1 MPLQNGD
8 LALIKVMVNDRRIC
22 NESME
27 NLDGMFRY
35 CFLIVGL
42 REKNFPNE
50 LETLFLHEFVKE
62 NYGGHS
68 TEEIKMAFRM
78 AIKSE
83 LDLKEDEVTCYEN
96 FSVRYISNILNS
108 YRRWAAQE
116 FKRLEQHIQP
126 SDEDV
131 KYLEVPRQEIHW
143 GSLIEKSYQHFL
155 SFGEE
160 GWRTFPVAF
169 YEQLVKDDLVN
180 AELFRK
186 AMPIVR
192 KKLIGEIQKDKAVL
206 QMRRFDADD
215 VEKSERLQYHKSAN
229 ELKIQE
235 ITKTTE
241 DYLSGEKDGE
251 LEVCAKQYCVLQ
263 FFKNSKQSFKQNVY
277 VPAE

>member
-1 MPLQNGD
+1 VKQIKIVDETIQN
-8 LALIKVMVNDRRIC
+8 L
-22 NESME
+22 NE
-27 NLDGMFRY
+27 LFQF
-35 CFLIVGL
+35 CFLLVGL
-42 REKNFPNE
+42 RERNFPNE
-50 LETLFLHEFVKE
+50 LESIFIHEYLRE
-62 NYGGHS
+62 NYGGH
-68 TEEIKMAFRM
+68 TIAEIKLAFKMAV
-78 AIKSE
+78 KSE
-83 LDLKEDEVTCYEN
+83 LDLQPDEVKCYEN
-96 FSVRYISNILNS
+96 FSVMYLSQIINS
-108 YRRWAAQE
+108 YRRWASQE
-116 FKRLEQHIQP
+116 YFQIEKFIPIDENEVKLLEGP
-126 SDEDV
+126 KV
-131 KYLEVPRQEIHW
+131 EVHW
-143 GSLIEKSYQHFL
+143 GYLIEKSYQHFL

-169 YEQLVKDDLVN
+169 YEQLVKDDLVDS
-180 AELFRK
+180 ELFRK

-215 VEKSERLQYHKSAN
+215 VEKSERAKYHKSAN
-229 ELKIQE
+229 ELKIHE